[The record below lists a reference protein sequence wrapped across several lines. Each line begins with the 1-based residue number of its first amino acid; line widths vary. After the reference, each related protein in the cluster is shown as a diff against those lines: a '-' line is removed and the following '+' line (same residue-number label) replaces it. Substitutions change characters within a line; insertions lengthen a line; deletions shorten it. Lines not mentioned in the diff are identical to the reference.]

1 MKILRSCSLVVFAL
15 LSLGLAGCGGSNI
28 QQGGIT
34 VVPIDLKPVNATLLE
49 SEAIL
54 TLRIT
59 NENIGPLGF
68 SGSSHRLYLNGSYVG
83 NSVNDRPFGVP
94 PLRSITQD
102 VTIHFENLALV
113 RQLASVGESRTAS
126 YRLETVLH
134 QTIYEDKTQL
144 KVHAEG
150 SLDLSALAKVAR

>member
-1 MKILRSCSLVVFAL
+1 MKILRSCLFFGLVAL
-15 LSLGLAGCGGSNI
+15 SFCLSGCGAGNV

-34 VVPIDLKPVNATLLE
+34 VVPIDIKPVNATLLE
-49 SEAIL
+49 SEAVL

-83 NSVNDRPFGVP
+83 NAVNDRPFGVP
-94 PLRSITQD
+94 PLQSITED
-102 VTIHFENLALV
+102 VTIHLENLALV
-113 RQLASVGESRTAS
+113 RQLAAVGESRTAS

-144 KVHAEG
+144 KVHSEG
-150 SLDLSALAKVAR
+150 SLDLSNLTKAAR